1 MMWAARADDGYLVGG
16 LTRDCLETLRGVPML
31 VESSDPRVRE
41 RLLPDTY
48 DSAEDEQQW
57 REHSTP
63 ELERLFMSRLQ
74 IVRKDLAA
82 VRKLEA
88 IDLWVLL
95 LPDTHA
101 NAWLA
106 SLNAARL
113 ALFVLND
120 LDARHLER
128 DGDSLC
134 TDKQREAVWRIQF
147 LAEIQCIL
155 MGEMESMD
163 DLGDPEDG
171 DDEEHGKGA
180 DIDHGP
186 MHDGPIPPLS

>member
-1 MMWAARADDGYLVGG
+1 MCLTASRVSRSQLNLQAEG
-16 LTRDCLETLRGVPML
+16 LL
-31 VESSDPRVRE
+31 
-41 RLLPDTY
+41 
-48 DSAEDEQQW
+48 EQQ
-57 REHSTP
+57 T
-63 ELERLFMSRLQ
+63 
-74 IVRKDLAA
+74 
-82 VRKLEA
+82 
-88 IDLWVLL
+88 VLL
-95 LPDTHA
+95 QGELFERKVFNVRNRNYKSVIVA
-101 NAWLA
+101 LA
-106 SLNAARL
+106 IQVRNSLAIRSI
-113 ALFVLND
+113 
-120 LDARHLER
+120 ER